1 MSSELSRGTQLD
13 LVAKLAMG
21 MEIEGVGDTD
31 ELGTVWVVTYRTDD
45 DVHSQ
50 VAGVYAT
57 EQSAREHKRN
67 LANNATEH
75 GAIAWGVHEQTLS
88 AGLDGGV

>member
-1 MSSELSRGTQLD
+1 MS
-13 LVAKLAMG
+13 
-21 MEIEGVGDTD
+21 IESVSTD
-31 ELGTVWVVTYRTDD
+31 QISGTVWVVTYRTDD
-45 DVHSQ
+45 SEHSQ